1 MSKRNQRE
9 TRSSSSSS
17 SQYQPSP
24 KRLLRDGTPGKDD
37 HHVSLGNIMDKLCHL
52 ESRKEDLLG
61 SLKSELS
68 CLRHELNEEIE
79 KVKSTV
85 NDMETSLNAAWD
97 TIKDLQ
103 DELKI
108 HAEFRKKH
116 KESLEKHLEDNGVS
130 QSAKAKIALQ
140 ESQINLSNTKLSE
153 EQEKIIALE
162 NYSRRENLRFMNI
175 PEQEHENCTDTVYDI
190 VENGLNINT
199 QNIYFHAVH
208 RVGKP
213 RSPEDSHHHPR
224 PIIARFLCRE
234 DRDRVFKA
242 KGRLRHSTD
251 YPDAYITKDYA
262 KAIQLERKELIK
274 AMFIARKKGM
284 SAKVVDRNLVINDNV
299 YHVGNIPDELKH
311 AAESTRS

>member
-24 KRLLRDGTPGKDD
+24 KRLLCDGTPGKDD
-37 HHVSLGNIMDKLCHL
+37 DHVSLDNIMDKLCHL
-52 ESRKEDLLG
+52 ESRMEDLFG
-61 SLKSELS
+61 SSASELS
-68 CLRHELNEEIE
+68 CLRLELNEEIE

-85 NDMETSLNAAWD
+85 NDVETSLNAAWD

-108 HAEFRKKH
+108 HAEFRKEH
-116 KESLEKHLEDNGVS
+116 EESLEKYLEDNGVS
-130 QSAKAKIALQ
+130 QSAKSKIVLQ
-140 ESQINLSNTKLSE
+140 ESQINLLDTKLSE

-162 NYSRRENLRFMNI
+162 NYSRRENLRFTNI
-175 PEQEHENCTDTVYDI
+175 PEQEHENCTGTVYDI

-199 QNIYFHAVH
+199 QDIYFHAVH

-213 RSPEDSHHHPR
+213 RSPEDAHHHPR

-234 DRDRVFKA
+234 DRDRVLKA

-251 YPDAYITKDYA
+251 YPNAYITKDYA

-274 AMFIARKKGM
+274 AIFIARKKGM

-299 YHVGNIPDELKH
+299 YHVGNIPDELKP
-311 AAESTRS
+311 AAECTRP

>member
-1 MSKRNQRE
+1 
-9 TRSSSSSS
+9 
-17 SQYQPSP
+17 
-24 KRLLRDGTPGKDD
+24 
-37 HHVSLGNIMDKLCHL
+37 MDKLCHL

-85 NDMETSLNAAWD
+85 NDVKTSLNAAWD
-97 TIKDLQ
+97 TVKDLQ

-108 HAEFRKKH
+108 HADFRKKH
-116 KESLEKHLEDNGVS
+116 KEKHLEDNG
-130 QSAKAKIALQ
+130 
-140 ESQINLSNTKLSE
+140 
-153 EQEKIIALE
+153 EKIIALE

-175 PEQEHENCTDTVYDI
+175 TEQEHENCTDTVYDI

-299 YHVGNIPDELKH
+299 YHVGNIPDELKP

>member
-1 MSKRNQRE
+1 M
-9 TRSSSSSS
+9 
-17 SQYQPSP
+17 
-24 KRLLRDGTPGKDD
+24 PGKDD
-37 HHVSLGNIMDKLCHL
+37 DHVSLGNIMDKLCHL
-52 ESRKEDLLG
+52 ESRMEDLFG

-140 ESQINLSNTKLSE
+140 ESQINLLNTKLSE

-175 PEQEHENCTDTVYDI
+175 LEQQHENCTDTIYDI
-190 VENGLNINT
+190 VENDCGH
-199 QNIYFHAVH
+199 QNGASQLFLV
-208 RVGKP
+208 VFL
-213 RSPEDSHHHPR
+213 
-224 PIIARFLCRE
+224 ARDFNLVL
-234 DRDRVFKA
+234 DVQNDK
-242 KGRLRHSTD
+242 KGGRLTTHKNS
-251 YPDAYITKDYA
+251 
-262 KAIQLERKELIK
+262 L
-274 AMFIARKKGM
+274 
-284 SAKVVDRNLVINDNV
+284 
-299 YHVGNIPDELKH
+299 
-311 AAESTRS
+311 

>member
-9 TRSSSSSS
+9 TRSLSSSS

-37 HHVSLGNIMDKLCHL
+37 DHVSLGNIMDKLCHL
-52 ESRKEDLLG
+52 ESRMEDLFG

-116 KESLEKHLEDNGVS
+116 KESLEKHLEDN
-130 QSAKAKIALQ
+130 
-140 ESQINLSNTKLSE
+140 
-153 EQEKIIALE
+153 
-162 NYSRRENLRFMNI
+162 
-175 PEQEHENCTDTVYDI
+175 
-190 VENGLNINT
+190 
-199 QNIYFHAVH
+199 
-208 RVGKP
+208 
-213 RSPEDSHHHPR
+213 
-224 PIIARFLCRE
+224 
-234 DRDRVFKA
+234 
-242 KGRLRHSTD
+242 
-251 YPDAYITKDYA
+251 
-262 KAIQLERKELIK
+262 
-274 AMFIARKKGM
+274 
-284 SAKVVDRNLVINDNV
+284 
-299 YHVGNIPDELKH
+299 HV
-311 AAESTRS
+311 A